1 LRTVIQKHAY
11 NVVVPQ
17 PQSGTVAGNCPEK
30 KMRITHDQVFN
41 LVAHYLDDTEIA
53 IFLSCYSCIKTKST
67 EPNRP
72 VKAFLDC
79 APPFVNCDLAFF
91 GNEKTPAWA
100 LAHCLLCV
108 TSNAKSYQLS
118 KKHI

>member
-1 LRTVIQKHAY
+1 MSNQRNLWMFTPTKLRTVVQKHSY

-17 PQSGTVAGNCPEK
+17 PQSGTVAGNHPEK

-41 LVAHYLDDTEIA
+41 LVAHCLDDAEIA
-53 IFLSCYSCIKTKST
+53 IFLSCYSSIKTKST

-79 APPFVNCDLAFF
+79 APPFVNCDLAHFL
-91 GNEKTPAWA
+91 K
-100 LAHCLLCV
+100 
-108 TSNAKSYQLS
+108 
-118 KKHI
+118 